1 MRPMCKSCRY
11 VSGYGSGKTSNHSSI
26 HCGYALK
33 TGATALKRDGKGG
46 VVDTRGEDKRQ
57 CKLYKEDE

>member
-11 VSGYGSGKTSNHSSI
+11 VSSYGGDKTASQI

-46 VVDTRGEDKRQ
+46 VVDTRGEDKEQ

>member
-1 MRPMCKSCRY
+1 MRPMRASCRY
-11 VSGYGSGKTSNHSSI
+11 VSGYGGGKTASHI

-33 TGATALKRDGKGG
+33 TGATALKKDGEGS

>member
-1 MRPMCKSCRY
+1 
-11 VSGYGSGKTSNHSSI
+11 VGGKTASLI

-46 VVDTRGEDKRQ
+46 VVDTRGEDKEQ

>member
-1 MRPMCKSCRY
+1 MRPMCASCRY
-11 VSGYGSGKTSNHSSI
+11 VSSYGGGKTASQI